1 MNIVVEKRLYGD
13 YRARIEGR
21 SDIWGIGKDI
31 DEAIGGLIR
40 SHKEFFGIENI
51 IY

>member
-13 YRARIEGR
+13 HRARVEGR

-31 DEAIGGLIR
+31 DEALGDMIR

>member
-1 MNIVVEKRLYGD
+1 MNIIVEKRLFGD
-13 YRARIEGR
+13 YRARVEGR
-21 SDIWGIGKDI
+21 PDIWGTGKDI

-40 SHKEFFGIENI
+40 SHKEFFGIENV

>member
-1 MNIVVEKRLYGD
+1 MNIVVEKRLAGD
-13 YRARIEGR
+13 CRARVEGR
-21 SDIWGIGKDI
+21 PDIWGIGKDI

-40 SHKEFFGIENI
+40 SHKEFFGIDNI

>member
-13 YRARIEGR
+13 YCALVEGR

-31 DEAIGGLIR
+31 DKAIGGLIR
-40 SHKEFFGIENI
+40 SHKEFFGIDNI